1 MTTKMK
7 TQCPVCNGKL
17 LIKEMECPDC
27 NIIIKGNIEGIS
39 SDSPQHLLNN
49 EEWHFVIQFLLCEGN
64 LKCLGEKL
72 NKSYPT
78 LKNKLQEIKEK
89 LPGYKIDSD
98 NVDNVLDLIESGKMD
113 LKQALNKLKRR
124 K

>member
-1 MTTKMK
+1 MTVKMK
-7 TQCPVCNGKL
+7 SKCPACNGKL
-17 LIKEMECPDC
+17 IIKEMECPKC
-27 NIIIKGNIEGIS
+27 KITIKGDIEGFS
-39 SDSPQHLLNN
+39 NESPKELLNN

-98 NVDNVLDLIESGKMD
+98 NVDKVLDLIESGEMD